1 MPRLKPP
8 SKEESQLLPPFAAL
22 PDTAIHLPATAAEFA
37 AARTA
42 LLAQTA
48 LGFDTESKPIFST
61 HQVDTGPHLVQL
73 ATVDAAWLLQLHHP
87 LALELARELLA
98 HPGICKVGFGLDNDK
113 TTLPR
118 RLGCA
123 LENVLDLDRVFKQY
137 GYGNSTGVRAAVAL
151 VLGQNFHKSKKMS
164 TSNWA
169 AHQYS
174 PGQLRYAAND
184 AHGPAVVYAALPA
197 WQARQPAPDVARPA
211 RRPRAPEAQQAYQG
225 QQGQSAAPAA
235 AAMPSPPQPAPSAQK
250 STPESAPAPAAPSGS
265 AGTAHR
271 RGVAALFQPR
281 RS

>member
-22 PDTAIHLPATAAEFA
+22 PDAAIHLPTTEAEFA
-37 AARTA
+37 AARAA

-73 ATVDAAWLLQLHHP
+73 ATVDGAWLLQLHHP
-87 LALELARELLA
+87 QALELARELLA

-118 RLGCA
+118 RLGCT
-123 LENVLDLDRVFKQY
+123 LENVVDLDRVFKQY
-137 GYGNSTGVRAAVAL
+137 GYGNSTGVRAAIAL

-169 AHQYS
+169 ARQYS

-184 AHGPAVVYAALPA
+184 AHGPAVVYAALPG
-197 WQARQPAPDVARPA
+197 WQAHQP
-211 RRPRAPEAQQAYQG
+211 
-225 QQGQSAAPAA
+225 APAA
-235 AAMPSPPQPAPSAQK
+235 ARPPRRPAAADSLRPAQ
-250 STPESAPAPAAPSGS
+250 TAAPAPMPSRSQPAATSTAAPATQAPIEATS
-265 AGTAHR
+265 R
-271 RGVAALFQPR
+271 RRPNVAALFQPCR
-281 RS
+281 G